1 MDGKLPSELQGI
13 AVQGVILFFEGHFL
27 KVLGDSF
34 VPFGIHHKFILIGV
48 GGSSNA
54 PRKVYWQL
62 PCGHELGLVMILTID

>member
-34 VPFGIHHKFILIGV
+34 VPFGIHHKFVFLRRSGGVARRLQEKSIGNFLV
-48 GGSSNA
+48 GVNWAWS
-54 PRKVYWQL
+54 
-62 PCGHELGLVMILTID
+62 

>member
-1 MDGKLPSELQGI
+1 MDHKLPTELQRG
-13 AVQGVILFFEGHFL
+13 AVHGMILFSEGHVL
-27 KVLGDSF
+27 KVLGNSF